1 MSVYEGRVPMHRDT
15 SLPITM
21 KQKGEAMVELS
32 YFEIDG
38 AIGGNQDWFSNVVM
52 HIGGCM

>member
-38 AIGGNQDWFSNVVM
+38 AIAETRTGFLM
-52 HIGGCM
+52 